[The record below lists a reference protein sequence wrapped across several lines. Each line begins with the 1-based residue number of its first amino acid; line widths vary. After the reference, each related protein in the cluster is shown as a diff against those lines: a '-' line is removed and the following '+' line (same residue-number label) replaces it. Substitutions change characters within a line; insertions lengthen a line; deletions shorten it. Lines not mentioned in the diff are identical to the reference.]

1 MLRGSVK
8 AVTAVVGVPCFALAY
23 RERRRVIPH
32 DAIESVDS
40 VLSSPLHCT
49 KTRLFHSIRP
59 FIFLL
64 DPETAHSASIFS
76 AQLIAPLYLVWQK
89 LKKLTHS
96 SLEKTADLVFGPSSL
111 HQPNPSSGGR
121 LSNKVCDIQFS
132 APCGVAAGFD
142 KNGKL
147 INFFQSNVIPLGHA
161 EIGSVSY
168 GPWEGNPRPRL
179 FRLVP
184 DQAIINRMGLNNDGA
199 RAVASRL
206 SSRDSRCSDVQIGI
220 NITKTPDPKIEGNDA
235 VTDIASSFEFMQ
247 FIDSVRWITLNI
259 SCPNTAEGKTFE
271 DIHALSDLLS
281 AICSKKSGKKIFLKL
296 SPGNNLDDK
305 KFIIDVAKKFHVD
318 ALVIAN
324 TVPDRNFDLKSDSPI
339 IQQKGGLSGPPILE
353 RSIPLIRMG
362 YKSGLPVIGVGGVS
376 SGKDAYRLIR
386 NGASLIQLY
395 TAMVY
400 HGPFVFEDI
409 HRGLERCLL
418 IDGFRNVS
426 EIIGIDAD

>member
-1 MLRGSVK
+1 
-8 AVTAVVGVPCFALAY
+8 
-23 RERRRVIPH
+23 
-32 DAIESVDS
+32 
-40 VLSSPLHCT
+40 
-49 KTRLFHSIRP
+49 
-59 FIFLL
+59 
-64 DPETAHSASIFS
+64 
-76 AQLIAPLYLVWQK
+76 
-89 LKKLTHS
+89 
-96 SLEKTADLVFGPSSL
+96 
-111 HQPNPSSGGR
+111 
-121 LSNKVCDIQFS
+121 
-132 APCGVAAGFD
+132 
-142 KNGKL
+142 
-147 INFFQSNVIPLGHA
+147 
-161 EIGSVSY
+161 
-168 GPWEGNPRPRL
+168 
-179 FRLVP
+179 
-184 DQAIINRMGLNNDGA
+184 
-199 RAVASRL
+199 
-206 SSRDSRCSDVQIGI
+206 
-220 NITKTPDPKIEGNDA
+220 
-235 VTDIASSFEFMQ
+235 
-247 FIDSVRWITLNI
+247 
-259 SCPNTAEGKTFE
+259 
-271 DIHALSDLLS
+271 LSDLLS

-296 SPGNNLDDK
+296 SPVNNLDDK
-305 KFIIDVAKKFHVD
+305 KFIIDFAKKFHVD